1 MDALNHLLRKLI
13 RTGAGRKRFVMAAVG
28 LSVAMLLILAAVQVQ
43 ADYNSLL
50 QSKSNQDSIANFLVV
65 NKTLTDKTLG
75 TATLSGEDI
84 NDIRR
89 QGFVESVGTLTP
101 SRFKASVQSN
111 SERFPFYT
119 DIAFES
125 VPDDFI
131 DVTSKDWKWDPSSPY
146 IPIIAPNMFL
156 DFYNF
161 QFSFSQNLP
170 QLTHEVVKMIV
181 FKVNIYAPNG
191 QQVTYNGRIVGFS
204 DRVSSLLVPEE
215 FMRWGN
221 TNFGTQRDAKPSRV
235 IIKTKDPG
243 NPALVEYLASRQLVT
258 DAEKTRF
265 SRYRQIVDIVVNISW
280 VSGATMLLFALLIFT
295 LFIQLTIASC
305 KEEITLLVTLG
316 ASPRQLRR
324 FLMRQFFPV
333 NVIIILMAVLVI
345 AAAQWWAH
353 GFLKGQHIFIP
364 ALPSIYTLITAL
376 LIILVIG
383 WVNRLTI
390 RNYISPGKG

>member
-1 MDALNHLLRKLI
+1 MDGLDHLLKKLI

-28 LSVAMLLILAAVQVQ
+28 LSVAMLLILSAVQVQ

-50 QSKSNQDSIANFLVV
+50 MSKSNQDSIANFLVV
-65 NKTLTDKTLG
+65 NKTLTDQTLG
-75 TATLSGEDI
+75 ATTLTDTDI
-84 NDIRR
+84 SELRA
-89 QGFVESVGTLTP
+89 QPFVESVGTLTP
-101 SRFKASVQSN
+101 SRFKASVQSS

-131 DVTSKDWKWDPSSPY
+131 DVMNKDWKWTPASSF

-215 FMRWGN
+215 FMHWGN
-221 TNFGTQRDAKPSRV
+221 TNFGKNQDAKPSRV

-243 NPALVEYLASRQLVT
+243 NPALVKYLASKQLVT
-258 DAEKTRF
+258 DPEKTRF
-265 SRYRQIVDIVVNISW
+265 SRYRQVVDIVVNISW
-280 VSGATMLLFALLIFT
+280 VSGATMLLFALLVFT

-305 KEEITLLVTLG
+305 KEEIALLITLG
-316 ASPRQLRR
+316 ASPKQLKQ

-333 NVIIILMAVLVI
+333 NIVIIFIALLAIAV
-345 AAAQWWAH
+345 AQYWVH
-353 GFLKGQHIFIP
+353 SVLQSQNIFIP
-364 ALPSIYTLITAL
+364 AFPSVYTILTA
-376 LIILVIG
+376 ILVIIVIW
-383 WVNRLTI
+383 WVNRTTI
-390 RNYISPGKG
+390 KSYITVGKR

>member
-1 MDALNHLLRKLI
+1 MDRLNHLLKKLI

-43 ADYNSLL
+43 ADYNALL
-50 QSKSNQDSIANFLVV
+50 LSKSNQDSIANFLVV
-65 NKTLTDKTLG
+65 NKALNDQTLG
-75 TATLSGEDI
+75 TATISD
-84 NDIRR
+84 NDIAELRK
-89 QGFVESVGTLTP
+89 QSFVQSVGTLTP
-101 SRFKASVQSN
+101 SRFKASIQSA

-131 DVTSKDWKWDPSSPY
+131 DVTNKDWKWSEGSAF

-181 FKVNIYAPNG
+181 FKVNLYGPG
-191 QQVTYNGRIVGFS
+191 GPVTYNGKIVGFS
-204 DRVSSLLVPEE
+204 DRISSLLVPEE

-221 TNFGTQRDAKPSRV
+221 AQFGKNQQAKPSRV

-243 NPALVEYLASRQLVT
+243 NPELVKYLNAKLLVT
-258 DAEKTRF
+258 DPEKTRF
-265 SRYRQIVDIVVNISW
+265 SRYRQVVDIVVNISW
-280 VSGATMLLFALLIFT
+280 VSGATMLLFALLVFT

-305 KEEITLLVTLG
+305 KEEITLLITLG
-316 ASPRQLRR
+316 ASPKQLRK
-324 FLMRQFFPV
+324 FLIRQFFPV
-333 NVIIILMAVLVI
+333 NVIIILVALLVI
-345 AAAQWWAH
+345 AFAQYATH
-353 GFLKGQHIFIP
+353 QFLQQQNIFIP
-364 ALPSIYTLITAL
+364 QIPSLYTFLTAAM
-376 LIILVIG
+376 IILVIW
-383 WVNRLTI
+383 WVNRSTI
-390 RNYISPGKG
+390 RNYINTQKS